1 MDDARD
7 SGPGRTPQTPEGSY
21 SVEERVLKALQECRP
36 FLQADG
42 GDIEL
47 VRITGDAI
55 AELRFTGECGSC
67 SLSKMTL
74 RAGVERVVMQHA
86 PEIRRVES
94 VQ

>member
-1 MDDARD
+1 MAAAKDA
-7 SGPGRTPQTPEGSY
+7 GIPG
-21 SVEERVLKALQECRP
+21 SVETRVEEALAICRP
-36 FLQADG
+36 ALQADG

-47 VRITGDAI
+47 VRITPDGI
-55 AELRFTGECGSC
+55 AELRFTGECRSC

-74 RAGVERVVMQHA
+74 RAGVERVVMRHA

>member
-1 MDDARD
+1 MADVSDGGAIRA
-7 SGPGRTPQTPEGSY
+7 
-21 SVEERVLKALQECRP
+21 VEERVNGALESCRP

-47 VRITGDAI
+47 VRVTGDWI
-55 AELRFTGECGSC
+55 AELRFTGECSRC

-74 RAGVERVVMQHA
+74 RAGVERVVMRYA

-94 VQ
+94 VP